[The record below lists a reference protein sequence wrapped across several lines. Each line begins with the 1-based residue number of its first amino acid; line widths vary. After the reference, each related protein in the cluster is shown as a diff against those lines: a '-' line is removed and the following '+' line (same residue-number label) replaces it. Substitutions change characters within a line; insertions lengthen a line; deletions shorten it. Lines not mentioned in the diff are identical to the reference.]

1 MSEMNKR
8 VEVSSEGMSK
18 LEERLNY
25 LKGAR
30 RADVAEKLNIARG
43 YGDLSENAEYDAA
56 KNEQAALEAEIME
69 LEATIRNAVV
79 VDNTDTST
87 DAVGIGCTVSV
98 HYVEDGDDDT
108 YTITSALESA
118 PMQGRISV
126 ESPVGKAL
134 LGHAVGET
142 VTVVLPDDSEFHI
155 TIQDISRE
163 G

>member
-30 RADVAEKLNIARG
+30 RAD
-43 YGDLSENAEYDAA
+43 ENAEYDAA
-56 KNEQAALEAEIME
+56 KNEQAALDAEIMD

>member
-1 MSEMNKR
+1 MSEMEKR
-8 VEVSSEGMSK
+8 IEVSSDGMKK

-56 KNEQAALEAEIME
+56 KNEQATLEAEIVE
-69 LEATIRNAVV
+69 LEATIRNAIV

-87 DAVGIGCTVSV
+87 DVVGIGCTVSV
-98 HYVEDGDDDT
+98 HYVEDGDDDK

-134 LGHAVGET
+134 LGHAKGET
-142 VTVVLPDDSEFHI
+142 VTVVLPDDTEFHI
-155 TIQDISRE
+155 TIQEISRE
-163 G
+163 D